1 MKTNKKPVQLT
12 PKMLRSLIEA
22 EVKKGFGDMEDVEKR
37 EKDTEE
43 VDADELGTDKTLDK
57 HIDYVKAL
65 KVEEKRLTARLVRVQ
80 EAKKRAARYLVA
92 KI

>member
-1 MKTNKKPVQLT
+1 MKTNKQPVQLT

-43 VDADELGTDKTLDK
+43 TDADEYADALEK
-57 HIDYVKAL
+57 HVDYLKAL
-65 KVEEKRLTARLVRVQ
+65 KVEEKRLTARLQRVK
-80 EAKKRAARYLVA
+80 ESRRRVA
-92 KI
+92 KLLAERA

>member
-1 MKTNKKPVQLT
+1 MKTNEKPVQLT

-43 VDADELGTDKTLDK
+43 VDADEYADALDK
-57 HIDYVKAL
+57 HIDYLKAL
-65 KVEEKRLTARLVRVQ
+65 KVEEKRLSARLKRVK
-80 EAKKRAARYLVA
+80 ESRARVA
-92 KI
+92 KALAERA